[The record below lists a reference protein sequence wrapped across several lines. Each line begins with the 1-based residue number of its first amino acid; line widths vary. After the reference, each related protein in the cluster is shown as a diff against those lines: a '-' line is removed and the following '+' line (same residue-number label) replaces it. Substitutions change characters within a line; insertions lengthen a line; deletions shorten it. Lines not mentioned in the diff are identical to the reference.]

1 MNEIRII
8 LELSINNYKD
18 QFERA
23 EDLNTLY
30 QNATD
35 SERVVID
42 KVIKLIGSES
52 LPNIWAYL
60 NRWPSML

>member
-8 LELSINNYKD
+8 LELAIHNYKD
-18 QFERA
+18 QFERS

-35 SERVVID
+35 SEKAIID
-42 KVIKLIGSES
+42 KVIKLIGSET
-52 LPNIWAYL
+52 LPKIWVYL
-60 NRWPSML
+60 NR

>member
-1 MNEIRII
+1 M
-8 LELSINNYKD
+8 LELAINNYKD

-35 SERVVID
+35 AERVIID

-52 LPNIWAYL
+52 LPRIWAFL
-60 NRWPSML
+60 NR

>member
-1 MNEIRII
+1 MNEIRIM
-8 LELSINNYKD
+8 LELAINNYND

-35 SERVVID
+35 AERVIID

-52 LPNIWAYL
+52 LPRIWAFL
-60 NRWPSML
+60 NR